1 MRGMVKLNDLEDLA
15 EPPLDGGPMT
25 PSSTLRQREGMEW
38 DAAAGRSMGAPSDV
52 QFRQDDANDGT

>member
-1 MRGMVKLNDLEDLA
+1 MVKLNDLEDLA
-15 EPPLDGGPMT
+15 EPPLDGGPEA

-38 DAAAGRSMGAPSDV
+38 DADVGRSMGMPSNV